1 MGVFRGVGG
10 GSLLQEEDSAVRKQ
24 ALFWTGLLVVL
35 GGAALAQQQPPGGQ
49 TSGPAV
55 GNNVTPST
63 VTQKLFEGRSG
74 FVGEQEALALD
85 ASALA
90 AGTPGVA
97 GKRGTQSGA
106 APRGR
111 GAASKFVY

>member
-1 MGVFRGVGG
+1 M
-10 GSLLQEEDSAVRKQ
+10 RKL
-24 ALFWTGLLVVL
+24 ALFCTSLSLVC
-35 GGAALAQQQPPGGQ
+35 GGAALAQQQQPQGGH

-55 GNNVTPST
+55 GGYVTPST
-63 VTQKLFEGRSG
+63 VTQKSFEGRSG
-74 FVGEQEALALD
+74 FVGEQEAIALD

-97 GKRGTQSGA
+97 GKPGAQSGE
-106 APRGR
+106 APQGR